1 MICVKRFVN
10 VFGRKQ
16 LVMKILVTG
25 AAGFIGYHTSQRLL
39 HDGHI
44 LVGVDNL
51 SDYYDVALKQARLE
65 CLQQHEGFEFCLL
78 NISDRSAMVD
88 MFERVQ
94 FDVVINLAAQAGVRH
109 SIENPA
115 AYIDSNIV
123 GFANV
128 LEGCRQQSVGNLIY
142 ASSSSVYGANTALPF
157 TVNESTEHPLSL
169 YGATKKSNEL
179 MAHAYSHLYRLP
191 TTGLRFFTV
200 YGPWGRPDMA
210 LSLFASAICNGE
222 TIKLFNQGN
231 MFRSF
236 TYVDDVV
243 ESIIRLIAA
252 PAKENGDWDGRN
264 PDPASSES
272 PFQIFNVGGAEAVEL
287 KRFVQILEDCLG
299 RTVSKELLPMQ
310 PGDVPVTDAN
320 VESLQEA
327 VHWTA
332 EVSIEDGI
340 ARFCEW
346 FKEYYGT

>member
-1 MICVKRFVN
+1 
-10 VFGRKQ
+10 
-16 LVMKILVTG
+16 MKILVTG

-39 HDGHI
+39 HDGHMV
-44 LVGVDNL
+44 VGVDNL

-65 CLQQHEGFEFCLL
+65 CLQQREGFEFCLL
-78 NISDRSAMVD
+78 DIADRGAMAD
-88 MFERVQ
+88 MFERIQ
-94 FDVVINLAAQAGVRH
+94 FDTVINLAAQAGVRY
-109 SIENPA
+109 SMDNPA

-157 TVNESTEHPLSL
+157 TATESTEHPLSL

-179 MAHAYSHLYRLP
+179 MAHSYSHLYNLP

-210 LSLFASAICNGE
+210 LSLFASAICNDE
-222 TIKLFNQGN
+222 TIQLFNRGN

-243 ESIIRLIAA
+243 ESMVRLIAA
-252 PAKENGDWDGRN
+252 PAQENSDWDGKN
-264 PDPASSES
+264 PDPASSEA

-287 KRFVQILEDCLG
+287 KRFVQILENCLG
-299 RTVSKELLPMQ
+299 RTVPKELLPMQ
-310 PGDVPVTDAN
+310 LGDVPATEAN
-320 VESLQEA
+320 VKSLQEA
-327 VHWTA
+327 VDWQA

-340 ARFCEW
+340 ARFCGWVED
-346 FKEYYGT
+346 YYGILKSDCEG

>member
-1 MICVKRFVN
+1 
-10 VFGRKQ
+10 
-16 LVMKILVTG
+16 MKILVTG
-25 AAGFIGYHTSQRLL
+25 AAGFIGYHASQRLL
-39 HDGHI
+39 REGHI

-51 SDYYDVALKQARLE
+51 SDYYDVALKQTRLE
-65 CLQQHEGFEFCLL
+65 CLQQQDGFEFCLL
-78 NISDRSAMVD
+78 DIADRSAMTD
-88 MFERVQ
+88 LFERFQ
-94 FDVVINLAAQAGVRH
+94 FDVVINLAAQAGVRY
-109 SIENPA
+109 SMENPV

-157 TVNESTEHPLSL
+157 AATESTEHPLSL

-179 MAHAYSHLYRLP
+179 MAHSYSHLYRLS

-210 LSLFASAICNGE
+210 LSIFASAICNGE

-243 ESIIRLIAA
+243 ESIVRLIAA
-252 PAKENGDWDGRN
+252 PAQENVDWDGHN
-264 PDPASSES
+264 PDPASSAA
-272 PFQIFNVGGAEAVEL
+272 PFQLFNVGGAEAVEL
-287 KRFVQILEDCLG
+287 KRFVQILESCLG
-299 RTVSKELLPMQ
+299 RTVQKELLPMQ
-310 PGDVPVTDAN
+310 PGDVPATEADVK
-320 VESLQEA
+320 SLQEA
-327 VHWTA
+327 VDWTA
-332 EVSIEDGI
+332 VVSIEEGI

-346 FKEYYGT
+346 FKEYYRI

>member
-1 MICVKRFVN
+1 
-10 VFGRKQ
+10 
-16 LVMKILVTG
+16 MKILVTG
-25 AAGFIGYHTSQRLL
+25 AAGFIGYHASRRLL

-65 CLQQHEGFEFCLL
+65 CLQQYEGFEFCLL
-78 NISDRSAMVD
+78 DIADRGAMVD
-88 MFERVQ
+88 MFERGQ
-94 FDVVINLAAQAGVRH
+94 FDVVINLAAQAGVRY
-109 SIENPA
+109 SMENPA
-115 AYIDSNIV
+115 AYIDANIV

-157 TVNESTEHPLSL
+157 TATESTEHPLSL
-169 YGATKKSNEL
+169 YGATKKSDEL
-179 MAHAYSHLYRLP
+179 MAHAYSHLYGLP

-210 LSLFASAICNGE
+210 LNLFASAICNGE

-243 ESIIRLIAA
+243 ESLVRLIAA
-252 PAKENGDWDGRN
+252 PAQGNSDWDGQN
-264 PDPASSES
+264 PDPASSEA
-272 PFQIFNVGGAEAVEL
+272 PFQIFNVGGAETVEL
-287 KRFVQILEDCLG
+287 KRFVQILENCLG
-299 RTVSKELLPMQ
+299 RTVRKELLPMQ
-310 PGDVPVTDAN
+310 PGDVPATEAN

-327 VHWTA
+327 VDWKA

-346 FKEYYGT
+346 FKEYYGIEKSEGEC

>member
-1 MICVKRFVN
+1 MN
-10 VFGRKQ
+10 VLGRKQ
-16 LVMKILVTG
+16 RAMKILVTG

-39 HDGHI
+39 HDGHMV
-44 LVGVDNL
+44 VGVDNL

-65 CLQQHEGFEFCLL
+65 CLRQHESFEFCLL
-78 NISDRSAMVD
+78 DIADRGAMVD
-88 MFERVQ
+88 MFERGQ
-94 FDVVINLAAQAGVRH
+94 FETVINLAAQAGVRY
-109 SIENPA
+109 SMDNPA

-157 TVNESTEHPLSL
+157 TATESTEHPLSL

-179 MAHAYSHLYRLP
+179 MAHSYSHLYDLP

-222 TIKLFNQGN
+222 TIQLFNQGN

-243 ESIIRLIAA
+243 ESMVRLIAA
-252 PAKENGDWDGRN
+252 PAQENSDWDGKN
-264 PDPASSES
+264 PDPASSEA
-272 PFQIFNVGGAEAVEL
+272 PFQIFNVGGAVAVEL
-287 KRFVQILEDCLG
+287 KRFVQILENCLG

-310 PGDVPVTDAN
+310 PGDVPATEAN
-320 VESLQEA
+320 VKSLQEA
-327 VHWTA
+327 VDWQA

-340 ARFCEW
+340 ARFCGW
-346 FKEYYGT
+346 FKDYYGI

>member
-1 MICVKRFVN
+1 MR
-10 VFGRKQ
+10 
-16 LVMKILVTG
+16 ILVTG

-39 HDGHI
+39 HNGHT

-51 SDYYDVALKQARLE
+51 SDYYDVGLKQARLE
-65 CLQQHEGFEFCLL
+65 LLQQHEGFEFYLL
-78 NISDRSAMVD
+78 DIADRSAMTD
-88 MFERVQ
+88 LFERFD
-94 FDVVINLAAQAGVRH
+94 FDVVINLAAQAGVRY
-109 SIENPA
+109 SLENPA

-157 TVNESTEHPLSL
+157 TATESTEHPLSL

-179 MAHAYSHLYRLP
+179 MAHSYSHLYRLP

-210 LSLFASAICNGE
+210 LSLFASAICSGE

-243 ESIIRLIAA
+243 ESMVQLIAA
-252 PAKENGDWDGRN
+252 PAQKNDDWDGHN
-264 PDPASSES
+264 PDPASSAA
-272 PFQIFNVGGAEAVEL
+272 PFQVFNVGGAEAVEL
-287 KRFVQILEDCLG
+287 KRFVQILENCLG
-299 RTVSKELLPMQ
+299 RTVQKELLPMQ
-310 PGDVPVTDAN
+310 PGDVPVTEAN
-320 VESLQEA
+320 VKSLQEA
-327 VHWTA
+327 VDWTA
-332 EVSIEDGI
+332 LVSIEDGI

-346 FKEYYGT
+346 FKVYYEI

>member
-1 MICVKRFVN
+1 
-10 VFGRKQ
+10 
-16 LVMKILVTG
+16 MKILVTG
-25 AAGFIGYHTSQRLL
+25 AAGFIGYHASQRLL
-39 HDGHI
+39 RDGHI

-65 CLQQHEGFEFCLL
+65 SLQQQEGFEFCLL
-78 NISDRSAMVD
+78 DIADRSAMTD
-88 MFERVQ
+88 LFERFQ
-94 FDVVINLAAQAGVRH
+94 FDVVINLAAQAGVRY
-109 SIENPA
+109 SMENPV

-157 TVNESTEHPLSL
+157 AATESTEHPLSL

-179 MAHAYSHLYRLP
+179 MAHSYSHLYRLP

-210 LSLFASAICNGE
+210 LSLFASAICSGE

-243 ESIIRLIAA
+243 ESIVRLIAA
-252 PAKENGDWDGRN
+252 PAQENVDWDGHN
-264 PDPASSES
+264 PDPASSAA
-272 PFQIFNVGGAEAVEL
+272 PFQLFNVGGAEAVEL
-287 KRFVQILEDCLG
+287 KRFVQILETCLG
-299 RTVSKELLPMQ
+299 RTVQKVLLPMQ
-310 PGDVPVTDAN
+310 PGDVPATEADVK
-320 VESLQEA
+320 SLQEA
-327 VHWTA
+327 VDWTA
-332 EVSIEDGI
+332 VVPIEEGI

-346 FKEYYGT
+346 FKEYYRI

>member
-1 MICVKRFVN
+1 
-10 VFGRKQ
+10 
-16 LVMKILVTG
+16 MKILVTG
-25 AAGFIGYHTSQRLL
+25 AAGFIGYHASQRLL
-39 HDGHI
+39 CEGHI

-65 CLQQHEGFEFCLL
+65 CLQQQGGFEFCLL
-78 NISDRSAMVD
+78 DIADRSAMTD
-88 MFERVQ
+88 LFERFQ
-94 FDVVINLAAQAGVRH
+94 FDVVINLAAQAGVRY
-109 SIENPA
+109 SMENPV

-157 TVNESTEHPLSL
+157 AATESTEHPLSL

-179 MAHAYSHLYRLP
+179 MAHSYSHLYRLP

-243 ESIIRLIAA
+243 ESIVRLIAA
-252 PAKENGDWDGRN
+252 PAQENVDWDGYN
-264 PDPASSES
+264 PDPASSAA
-272 PFQIFNVGGAEAVEL
+272 PFQLFNVGGAEAVEL
-287 KRFVQILEDCLG
+287 KRFVQILESCLG
-299 RTVSKELLPMQ
+299 RTVQKELLPMQ
-310 PGDVPVTDAN
+310 PGDVPATEADVK
-320 VESLQEA
+320 SLQEA
-327 VHWTA
+327 VDWTA
-332 EVSIEDGI
+332 VVSIEEGI

-346 FKEYYGT
+346 FKEYYGI

>member
-1 MICVKRFVN
+1 
-10 VFGRKQ
+10 
-16 LVMKILVTG
+16 MKILVTG

-39 HDGHI
+39 RDGHI

-51 SDYYDVALKQARLE
+51 SDYYDVVLKQARLE

-78 NISDRSAMVD
+78 DIADRSAMTD
-88 MFERVQ
+88 LFERFQ
-94 FDVVINLAAQAGVRH
+94 FDVVINLAAQAGVRY
-109 SIENPA
+109 SMENPV

-157 TVNESTEHPLSL
+157 AATESTEHPLSL

-179 MAHAYSHLYRLP
+179 MAHSYSHLYRLP

-210 LSLFASAICNGE
+210 LSLFASSICSGE

-243 ESIIRLIAA
+243 ESMARLIAA
-252 PAKENGDWDGRN
+252 PAQENVDWDGHN
-264 PDPASSES
+264 PDPASSTA

-287 KRFVQILEDCLG
+287 KRFVQILETCLG
-299 RTVSKELLPMQ
+299 RTVLKELLPMQ
-310 PGDVPVTDAN
+310 PGDVPATEAN
-320 VESLQEA
+320 VISLQDA
-327 VHWTA
+327 VDWKA
-332 EVSIEDGI
+332 VVPIEDGI

-346 FKEYYGT
+346 FKEYYGI

>member
-1 MICVKRFVN
+1 
-10 VFGRKQ
+10 
-16 LVMKILVTG
+16 MKILVTG
-25 AAGFIGYHTSQRLL
+25 AAGFIGYHTSRRLL

-65 CLQQHEGFEFCLL
+65 CLQQHGDFEFCLL
-78 NISDRSAMVD
+78 DIADREAMAD
-88 MFERVQ
+88 MFAGGQ
-94 FDVVINLAAQAGVRH
+94 FDVVINLAAQAGVRY
-109 SIENPA
+109 SMENPA
-115 AYIDSNIV
+115 AYIDANIV

-128 LEGCRQQSVGNLIY
+128 LEGCRQQRVGNLIY

-157 TVNESTEHPLSL
+157 TATESSEHPLSL
-169 YGATKKSNEL
+169 YGATKKSDEL
-179 MAHAYSHLYRLP
+179 MAHAYSHLYGLP

-243 ESIIRLIAA
+243 ESLVRLIAA
-252 PAKENGDWDGRN
+252 PAQGNSDWDGQK
-264 PDPASSES
+264 PDPASSEA
-272 PFQIFNVGGAEAVEL
+272 PFQIFNVGGAETVEL
-287 KRFVQILEDCLG
+287 KRFVQILENCLG
-299 RTVSKELLPMQ
+299 RTVRKELLPMQ
-310 PGDVPVTDAN
+310 PGDVPATAAN

-327 VHWTA
+327 VDWKA

-346 FKEYYGT
+346 FKEYYGTEKSEGEC

>member
-1 MICVKRFVN
+1 
-10 VFGRKQ
+10 
-16 LVMKILVTG
+16 MKILVTG
-25 AAGFIGYHTSQRLL
+25 TAGFIGYHASQRLL
-39 HDGHI
+39 HDGHL
-44 LVGVDNL
+44 LVGVDNM

-65 CLQQHEGFEFCLL
+65 CLQQREGFEFCLL
-78 NISDRSAMVD
+78 DIADRGAMAD
-88 MFERVQ
+88 MFERIQV
-94 FDVVINLAAQAGVRH
+94 DTVINLAAQAGVRY
-109 SIENPA
+109 SLENPA

-157 TVNESTEHPLSL
+157 TATESTEHPLSL

-179 MAHAYSHLYRLP
+179 MAHAYSHLYGLP

-210 LSLFASAICNGE
+210 LSLFASAICKGE
-222 TIKLFNQGN
+222 TIKLFNQGK
-231 MFRSF
+231 MLRSF

-243 ESIIRLIAA
+243 ESMVRLIAA
-252 PAKENGDWDGRN
+252 PAQENSDWDGKN
-264 PDPASSES
+264 PDPASSEA

-287 KRFVQILEDCLG
+287 KRFVQIIESCLG
-299 RTVSKELLPMQ
+299 RTVPKELLPMQ
-310 PGDVPVTDAN
+310 PGDVPATEAN
-320 VESLQEA
+320 VKSLQEA
-327 VHWTA
+327 VDWQA

-340 ARFCEW
+340 ARFCDW